1 MREIVHLA
9 PMSAD
14 EISAAEDEPVLI
26 EWRAVRDGT
35 MTAYSA
41 LMLAAR
47 ITLAHF
53 SVSSTMNLP
62 NAPGIGSPP
71 SRALPAAP

>member
-1 MREIVHLA
+1 MHRNKTRRYSVTS
-9 PMSAD
+9 SA
-14 EISAAEDEPVLI
+14 
-26 EWRAVRDGT
+26 RASSVGGTSMHSPNETLWNVDAT

-53 SVSSTMNLP
+53 SVSSAAQGWTLNW
-62 NAPGIGSPP
+62 AVKTGS
-71 SRALPAAP
+71 